1 MSHSR
6 VLVLVVVDA
15 AGGAGDQGVARGEV
29 GEDEG
34 GHERHGRPRNHLVQE
49 LKAID
54 LAWNNTEIIVTLNF
68 R

>member
-54 LAWNNTEIIVTLNF
+54 LA
-68 R
+68 